1 MLKGRAE
8 MTTVEKPVI
17 VMPADWVP
25 GPEQGSWTYADYAA
39 LPDDGQRYEIVN
51 GVLVMAPAPN
61 GPHQD
66 AVLRFAHYLLVNVE
80 FAGLGKVR
88 VAPFDVELSP
98 KDVFQPDIFVVLNAH
113 LDRIL
118 EKKVV
123 GAPDLVVEVASPSTA
138 LYDRV
143 TKYEK
148 YASAGV
154 QEFWIASTNAH
165 TIQVLVLE
173 SGEYRSLGIFR
184 GQQTLPSQIVPGLS
198 VRVEQFFA

>member
-1 MLKGRAE
+1 
-8 MTTVEKPVI
+8 MTTVEKPII

-25 GPEQGSWTYADYAA
+25 GPEQGSWTYDDYTA
-39 LPDDGQRYEIVN
+39 LPDDGQGYEIVN

-61 GPHQD
+61 GQHQD

-98 KDVFQPDIFVVLNAH
+98 KDVFQPDVFVVLNAH

-148 YASAGV
+148 YANAGV
-154 QEFWIASTNAH
+154 QEFWVANTNAR

-173 SGEYRSLGIFR
+173 SGEYRSLGVYR
-184 GQQTLPSQIVPGLS
+184 GQQMLPSRIVPGLS

>member
-1 MLKGRAE
+1 
-8 MTTVEKPVI
+8 MTTVEKPII

-25 GPEQGSWTYADYAA
+25 GPEQGSWTYDDYTA

-88 VAPFDVELSP
+88 VAPFEFELSP
-98 KDVFQPDIFVVLNAH
+98 KDVFQPDVFVVLNAH

-148 YASAGV
+148 YANAGV
-154 QEFWIASTNAH
+154 QEFWVANTNAR

-173 SGEYRSLGIFR
+173 SGEYRSLGVYR
-184 GQQTLPSQIVPGLS
+184 GQQMLPSRIVPGLS

>member
-1 MLKGRAE
+1 
-8 MTTVEKPVI
+8 MTTVEKPII

-25 GPEQGSWTYADYAA
+25 GPEQGSWTYDDYTA
-39 LPDDGQRYEIVN
+39 LSDDGQRYEIVN

-98 KDVFQPDIFVVLNAH
+98 KDVFQPDVFVVLNAH

-148 YASAGV
+148 YANAGV
-154 QEFWIASTNAH
+154 QEFWVANTNAR
-165 TIQVLVLE
+165 TIQVLVSE
-173 SGEYRSLGIFR
+173 SGEYRSLGVFR
-184 GQQTLPSQIVPGLS
+184 GQQMLPSRIVPGLS

>member
-1 MLKGRAE
+1 
-8 MTTVEKPVI
+8 MTTVEKPII

-25 GPEQGSWTYADYAA
+25 GPEQGSWTYDDYTA
-39 LPDDGQRYEIVN
+39 LPDDGQGYEIVN

-98 KDVFQPDIFVVLNAH
+98 KDVFQPDVFVVLNAH

-148 YASAGV
+148 YANAGV
-154 QEFWIASTNAH
+154 QEFWVANTNAR

-173 SGEYRSLGIFR
+173 SGEYRSLGVYR
-184 GQQTLPSQIVPGLS
+184 GQQMLPSRIVPGLS

>member
-1 MLKGRAE
+1 
-8 MTTVEKPVI
+8 
-17 VMPADWVP
+17 
-25 GPEQGSWTYADYAA
+25 
-39 LPDDGQRYEIVN
+39 
-51 GVLVMAPAPN
+51 MAPAHN

-98 KDVFQPDIFVVLNAH
+98 KDVFQPDVFVVLNAH
-113 LDRIL
+113 LDGIL

-148 YASAGV
+148 YANAGV
-154 QEFWIASTNAH
+154 QEFWVANTD
-165 TIQVLVLE
+165 
-173 SGEYRSLGIFR
+173 
-184 GQQTLPSQIVPGLS
+184 
-198 VRVEQFFA
+198 EQLCFAECQAVAAVA